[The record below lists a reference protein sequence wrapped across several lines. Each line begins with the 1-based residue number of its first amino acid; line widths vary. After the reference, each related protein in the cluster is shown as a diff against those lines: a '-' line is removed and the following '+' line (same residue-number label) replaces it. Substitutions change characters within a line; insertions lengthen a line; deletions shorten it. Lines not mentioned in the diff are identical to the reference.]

1 MITMYDAPKKVKLT
15 DLFPDSGRKYY
26 VKKFEYGDFDN
37 WVTAVI
43 YATSLV
49 IDDYSLNSKL
59 VKDGKYSACLATTFI
74 PIDEAEKMGGNF
86 INSNRKFV
94 GYGNDLKISKL
105 EDLTDFEVTVDGEWA
120 RG

>member
-1 MITMYDAPKKVKLT
+1 MLTMYDTPTKVKLV
-15 DLFPDSGRKYY
+15 DLFPNSVRKYY
-26 VKKFEYGDFDN
+26 IQKFEYGDFDN

-43 YATSLV
+43 YEMSLV

-105 EDLTDFEVTVDGEWA
+105 EDLTDFEVTVNGEWA